1 MTTRTTTTTTDRS
14 SAGAPPSSPPAG
26 TALPS
31 PSAAVTDDTVTDA
44 ATGTGTESPPATA
57 PAVPDKTEPAETAP
71 AGTDTAETAPAGTDR
86 AGTAP
91 AETEA
96 AGTGTLEADAGDEAT
111 SGGRRFR
118 RAPRARRRG
127 LAPGKRLP
135 ASRLIGPALFLALW
149 AVASAAGQLDPGA
162 IPAPWTVL
170 RTTGHL
176 WTDGT
181 LPTDVLTSLER
192 AGYGFAFGLTA
203 GVLLALAS
211 GLSRVGEALIDGTV
225 QLNRAIP
232 TLGLIPLFIL
242 WLGIGETFKIAII
255 AIVVYIPIYLNLHS
269 ALSGIDHRFVEL
281 AEVQGLS
288 RLRFVREIVIPGAL
302 PGFFVGLRLGVTGS
316 WLSLVV
322 LEQIN
327 ATSGLGYMMFQA
339 QNYGRTDII
348 LVGLLI
354 YGIFGLVSDSAVRL
368 IERKVL
374 SWRRTLSS

>member
-1 MTTRTTTTTTDRS
+1 MTTSASTSTSTTTGTTATTV
-14 SAGAPPSSPPAG
+14 PAV
-26 TALPS
+26 
-31 PSAAVTDDTVTDA
+31 AVTADDGPRV
-44 ATGTGTESPPATA
+44 
-57 PAVPDKTEPAETAP
+57 
-71 AGTDTAETAPAGTDR
+71 
-86 AGTAP
+86 
-91 AETEA
+91 
-96 AGTGTLEADAGDEAT
+96 
-111 SGGRRFR
+111 RRR
-118 RAPRARRRG
+118 QRRRG
-127 LAPGKRLP
+127 LAPGKPWP
-135 ASRLIGPALFLALW
+135 ASRLVGPLLLIALW
-149 AVASAAGQLDPGA
+149 AAASAAGQLDTGA

-170 RTTGHL
+170 RTGVNL

-181 LPTDVLTSLER
+181 LTTDVLTSLER
-192 AGYGFAFGLTA
+192 AAYGFAIGLTA
-203 GVLLALAS
+203 GVTLALAS
-211 GLSRVGEALIDGTV
+211 GLTRSGEALIDGTV

-255 AIVVYIPIYLNLHS
+255 AIVVYIPIYLNTHA

-288 RLRFVREIVIPGAL
+288 KVEFIRQIVIPGAL

-316 WLSLVV
+316 WLGLVV

-339 QNYGRTDII
+339 QNYGQSDVI

-354 YGIFGLVSDSAVRL
+354 YGVFGLLSDTAVRL
-368 IERKVL
+368 IERRVL

>member
-1 MTTRTTTTTTDRS
+1 MTTTT
-14 SAGAPPSSPPAG
+14 
-26 TALPS
+26 
-31 PSAAVTDDTVTDA
+31 A
-44 ATGTGTESPPATA
+44 ATTTATAVSRSGETGESVGTG
-57 PAVPDKTEPAETAP
+57 ETSGA
-71 AGTDTAETAPAGTDR
+71 
-86 AGTAP
+86 
-91 AETEA
+91 TEA
-96 AGTGTLEADAGDEAT
+96 A
-111 SGGRRFR
+111 
-118 RAPRARRRG
+118 APARRTPRRRRT
-127 LAPGKRLP
+127 LSPGKRLP
-135 ASRLIGPALFLALW
+135 ASRLIGPLLFLALW
-149 AVASAAGQLDPGA
+149 AAASAAGQLDTNA

-170 RTTGHL
+170 ETAGRL
-176 WTDGT
+176 WSDGT
-181 LPTDVLTSLER
+181 LSTDILTSLQR
-192 AGYGFAFGLTA
+192 AGTGFALGLTA
-203 GVLLALAS
+203 GVVLALTA

-255 AIVVYIPIYLNLHS
+255 AIVVYIPIYLNLYS

-288 RLRFVREIVIPGAL
+288 RLRFIREIVVPGAL

-316 WLSLVV
+316 WLGLVV

-339 QNYGRTDII
+339 QNYGQTDVI

-368 IERKVL
+368 IERRVL
-374 SWRRTLSS
+374 SWRRTLNS